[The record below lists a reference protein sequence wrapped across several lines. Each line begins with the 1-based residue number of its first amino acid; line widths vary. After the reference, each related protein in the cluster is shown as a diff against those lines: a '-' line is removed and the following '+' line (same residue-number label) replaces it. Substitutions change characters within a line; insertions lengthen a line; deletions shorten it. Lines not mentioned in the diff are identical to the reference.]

1 MSQKL
6 TGQSVP
12 RRELEKRGRR
22 KAILGAAK
30 ALFAEKGY
38 DAATLDDIASRA
50 GYAKGTIYLYFPS
63 KEELFLNLM
72 EEEVG
77 RFVDII
83 KRVLEQSSQPLERI
97 STLVRQVLIHFEAN
111 REFFR
116 IFTPERGGLT
126 AKRHPELKKRILPKY
141 KEALSLTSQLIK
153 TGIDSG
159 EIRNFD
165 PLTVANCLSGLINA
179 MIGRWILEG
188 GKGSL
193 KKYSDIILSIFF
205 DGVRKSKSRK
215 RNYA

>member
-6 TGQSVP
+6 TGQSIS
-12 RRELEKRGRR
+12 RRELEKRARR

-83 KRVLEQSSQPLERI
+83 KGVLEQPGQPPERI
-97 STLVRQVLIHFEAN
+97 GTLVRQVLIHFEAN
-111 REFFR
+111 KEFFR
-116 IFTPERGGLT
+116 IFTPGRGGLT
-126 AKRHPELKKRILPKY
+126 AKRHPELRKRILPRY
-141 KEALSLTSQLIK
+141 KEALSLTSRLIK
-153 TGIDSG
+153 EGIDGG
-159 EIRNFD
+159 EIKEFD
-165 PLTVANCLSGLINA
+165 SLTLAHALSGLVNA

-193 KKYSDIILSIFF
+193 KKYSDTILSVFF
-205 DGVRKSKSRK
+205 DGVRKPKSRK